1 MSLLDYFVSVQCQQW
16 EAKFKHSGHDSLQWN
31 TASFFHYYDFKTVK
45 ACAKDAVVWPAV
57 PHGSSCFGLWDAMHA
72 GPQFNAQNGGTIEKF
87 CSSHP
92 SLSRLHTISLV
103 SHSDTVV
110 RRSKSVETSAFNLR
124 VTEQS
129 EGRDGA
135 SAVFSV
141 CRQSVWATDARLS

>member
-1 MSLLDYFVSVQCQQW
+1 
-16 EAKFKHSGHDSLQWN
+16 
-31 TASFFHYYDFKTVK
+31 
-45 ACAKDAVVWPAV
+45 
-57 PHGSSCFGLWDAMHA
+57 MHA

-103 SHSDTVV
+103 SYSDTVV

-135 SAVFSV
+135 SAAFSV
-141 CRQSVWATDARLS
+141 CRQSVWATDARLSYRANYCQMSPGERASSTLSVSELSGEVNMKKRPLP